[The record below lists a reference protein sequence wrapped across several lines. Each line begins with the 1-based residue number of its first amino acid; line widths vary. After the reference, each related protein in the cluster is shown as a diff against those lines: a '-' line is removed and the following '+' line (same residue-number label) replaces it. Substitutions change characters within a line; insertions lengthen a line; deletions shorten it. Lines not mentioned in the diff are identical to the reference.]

1 MVKLFRSLKEGVKG
15 YLTFNYAERRGIMVL
30 IVLILLTE
38 SVNALLPVLVK
49 EESCDM
55 SQFKEEIKAFE
66 AALNAPD
73 TLKKYETRKT
83 KYEKRS
89 AKYEKE
95 QFPKQSSYTKKAFAE
110 RPPLMIEI
118 NTADSALLVRL
129 YGIGPSFARRI
140 LKYRGML
147 GGFFSTEQLLE
158 VYGMDSSRY
167 NGILENIHV
176 DTSQISK
183 IPVNEADFKTLLQHP
198 YLDYETVKLIVNY
211 RDHVGPIT
219 CSDTLRKVIAY
230 DPMWEAFRR
239 YANYKIDTSNIV
251 SDSTG
256 VISTE
261 GRNL

>member
-1 MVKLFRSLKEGVKG
+1 MVKLFRSLKDGVKG

-49 EESCDM
+49 EEPCDL

-73 TLKKYETRKT
+73 TLKKYEYRNTNNETRIKD
-83 KYEKRS
+83 KKQLPKRT
-89 AKYEKE
+89 
-95 QFPKQSSYTKKAFAE
+95 SYTKKAFAE

-129 YGIGPSFARRI
+129 YGIGPSFAGRI

-183 IPVNEADFKTLLQHP
+183 ISVNEADFKTLLHHP

-239 YANYKIDTSNIV
+239 YANYRITKH
-251 SDSTG
+251 
-256 VISTE
+256 E
-261 GRNL
+261 

>member
-1 MVKLFRSLKEGVKG
+1 
-15 YLTFNYAERRGIMVL
+15 MVL

-49 EESCDM
+49 EEPCDL

-73 TLKKYETRKT
+73 TLEKNEERRT
-83 KYEKRS
+83 KIEDRR
-89 AKYEKE
+89 AGDNKE
-95 QFPKQSSYTKKAFAE
+95 QYPKQTLYTKKAFAE

-129 YGIGPSFARRI
+129 YGIGPSFAGRI

-147 GGFFSTEQLLE
+147 GGFFSTDQLLE

-167 NGILENIHV
+167 NGILPNIHT
-176 DTSQISK
+176 DTSLIKK
-183 IPVNEADFKTLLQHP
+183 IAVNEADFKTLLQHP

-211 RDHVGPIT
+211 REHTGPIT

-239 YANYKIDTSNIV
+239 YVHYKIDTSNIV

>member
-1 MVKLFRSLKEGVKG
+1 MVKIFRSLKEGVKG

-38 SVNALLPVLVK
+38 SVNALLPLLVK
-49 EESCDM
+49 EEPCDL

-73 TLKKYETRKT
+73 TLKKYEKRNTKYDERKT
-83 KYEKRS
+83 
-89 AKYEKE
+89 KYEKE
-95 QFPKQSSYTKKAFAE
+95 QFPKQSSYRKKAFAE

-129 YGIGPSFARRI
+129 YGIGPSFAGRI

-158 VYGMDSSRY
+158 VYGMDSIRY

-176 DTSQISK
+176 DTSHISK
-183 IPVNEADFKTLLQHP
+183 ISVNEADFKTLLHHP
-198 YLDYETVKLIVNY
+198 YLDYETVKLIANY
-211 RDHVGPIT
+211 REHIGPIT
-219 CSDTLRKVIAY
+219 CQDTLRKVIAY
-230 DPMWEAFRR
+230 DPMWEVFKR
-239 YANYKIDTSNIV
+239 YAEYRVDTNIII

-261 GRNL
+261 GIKL